1 MHHRSDLHA
10 YQRKAVDYVIDKGRC
25 MLALDMGLGKSI
37 STLTAVADLIDACLV
52 GRVLVIAPLRVAN
65 SVWSQEAQKWEHTRH
80 LKVSVVTGSAKART
94 AALFTTADI
103 HVINRENLVWLA
115 NQYTAETWP
124 FDMVVVD
131 ESSSFKNHS
140 AKRFKALRKML
151 PAVDRMVL
159 LTGTPSPNGLQDLWA
174 QMYLIDYGQRLGR
187 TMSAFRQRFC
197 KPSGFGGYKWILSE
211 GSQEKIEA
219 LVSDVVMH
227 MSADDYL
234 DLPARIDLT
243 ESVTLPPAA
252 LDAYHAL
259 EKELFLTLPDGEEV
273 EVMFAAALGNKLMQF
288 ANGAVYTDDTG
299 RWSETHTAK
308 LDTLADLVE
317 DNAGETMLVAYNY
330 KSDLERLRKRFPD
343 AVVLDKDQETL
354 DRWNRGE
361 IGMMLAHPASA
372 GHGLNL
378 QRGGALCVWFGL
390 TWNLEFYLQFNA
402 RLHRQGQDRPVRIIH
417 LIADGTIDAR
427 VLSVLSDKNATQNSL
442 LNALKPK

>member
-1 MHHRSDLHA
+1 M
-10 YQRKAVDYVIDKGRC
+10 
-25 MLALDMGLGKSI
+25 
-37 STLTAVADLIDACLV
+37 
-52 GRVLVIAPLRVAN
+52 RVY
-65 SVWSQEAQKWEHTRH
+65 
-80 LKVSVVTGSAKART
+80 
-94 AALFTTADI
+94 D
-103 HVINRENLVWLA
+103 
-115 NQYTAETWP
+115 
-124 FDMVVVD
+124 VVD
-131 ESSSFKNHS
+131 AGPRH
-140 AKRFKALRKML
+140 RFTVM
-151 PAVDRMVL
+151 
-159 LTGTPSPNGLQDLWA
+159 GTSGDP
-174 QMYLIDYGQRLGR
+174 LIVHN
-187 TMSAFRQRFC
+187 C
-197 KPSGFGGYKWILSE
+197 
-211 GSQEKIEA
+211 
-219 LVSDVVMH
+219 
-227 MSADDYL
+227 
-234 DLPARIDLT
+234 
-243 ESVTLPPAA
+243 
-252 LDAYHAL
+252 
-259 EKELFLTLPDGEEV
+259 
-273 EVMFAAALGNKLMQF
+273 
-288 ANGAVYTDDTG
+288 NGAVYTDDTG